1 MSLKSDLSERLL
13 KKDMNSF
20 PFQIQAKKPHKIF
33 HKKYFEIKDIK
44 KLKKTISFD
53 ETLKFQ
59 IANFKYIQKKEILN
73 ENTFFSKKDYSLS
86 ERTIKKNDMMERT
99 PRFDITNKF
108 INLMINDHSFL
119 NFCLYSYII
128 SIIIRLYLFGFFIY
142 NFLQENDFS
151 LYCLLFFN
159 VPRILF
165 AILMAKIFCKSE
177 SDDDIYF
184 NRISQAFNSFD
195 DSSQN
200 YWFNDVHYDFYIKL
214 GEMSS
219 LRKGS
224 NLMGNLKSKF
234 SDKNKS
240 ILKRN
245 LKGIIKRIILI
256 VTPVEFLFIILYI
269 FFRKQSNHLKSIKI
283 LVILAEWMYRGL
295 EIIALILCLVAMGM
309 KEGMENGFLHYELN
323 FERISWL
330 ILFVPSFFYII
341 LAVYLF
347 WTKEKKAENG
357 RFMFAL
363 F

>member
-1 MSLKSDLSERLL
+1 MYSKSDLSEHLL
-13 KKDMNSF
+13 EKDKTNF
-20 PFQIQAKKPHKIF
+20 HLQIQTKKPHKSF
-33 HKKYFEIKDIK
+33 PNKSFEIISVRKSK
-44 KLKKTISFD
+44 KKISFD

-73 ENTFFSKKDYSLS
+73 ENTIFSNNDFSLS
-86 ERTIKKNDMMERT
+86 ARTIRKNDIMERT

-108 INLMINDHSFL
+108 INLLINDHSFL
-119 NFCLYSYII
+119 NFSLYSYII
-128 SIIIRLYLFGFFIY
+128 SILIRVYLFGFFIY
-142 NFLQENDFS
+142 NFLEENEFS

-159 VPRILF
+159 IPRFLF
-165 AILMAKIFCKSE
+165 AVLMVKIFCKSE
-177 SDDDIYF
+177 SDDIYF
-184 NRISQAFNSFD
+184 NRISQGFNSFD

-200 YWFNDVHYDFYIKL
+200 SWFNDIHYDFYITL
-214 GEMSS
+214 GEMSYM
-219 LRKGS
+219 RKGP
-224 NLMGNLKSKF
+224 NLMRNLKSKL

-256 VTPVEFLFIILYI
+256 VTPIELLFLVLYI
-269 FFRKQSNHLKSIKI
+269 FFKKQSNHLKTIKI

-323 FERISWL
+323 FERVSWL
-330 ILFVPSFFYII
+330 ILFVPAFFYII

-347 WTKEKKAENG
+347 GTKDKKAENG